1 MIGSILSIAAGA
13 MTAHQKA
20 AQLTSHNIANA
31 ATEGYSR
38 QRPVLASAPSLQTPF
53 GSLGGGVVFAD
64 VSRLHDAFADAA
76 YRRHTASASEASTR
90 NGVLGRIEQL
100 YGELSDAGLAS
111 ALDAFWS
118 AWSDLATM
126 PAGVAERSA
135 VRYRGEA
142 LALHL
147 NRLAHE
153 LVDLRLDTERRL
165 ADAVANI
172 NELARQIAELNRDI
186 LAAEAAGG
194 TASDLRD
201 ARGRALDRL
210 AELVDIQV
218 VEHARG
224 DVSVIIDNATVVDGT
239 LSWALEVRATGGV
252 VALAMAE
259 GMTTLPRPG
268 GRVGALLSV
277 LNQDIPEQMA
287 QLDALAA
294 ALVQEVNALHRAGT
308 NPAGATGVDFFDPA
322 GVTASSIRLSAAVE
336 ADIGQIAAGSGDA
349 AGNYQAGANDVALK
363 IAALR
368 DEPLSALGVSA
379 VAYYNRMLVDLGA
392 RVASA
397 AAAADAAD
405 TLAAAASARRESV
418 RGVSLE
424 EELVTLMRHQSA
436 FAAAARIVS
445 VADEMIEAVLS
456 LR

>member
-20 AQLTSHNIANA
+20 AQVTSHNIANA

-38 QRPVLASAPSLQTPF
+38 QRPLLVTAPSLHTAY
-53 GSLGGGVVFAD
+53 GSLGGGVFLAD

-76 YRRHTASASEASTR
+76 FRRNTASASESRAR
-90 NGVLGRIEQL
+90 HDVLERIEQL
-100 YGELSDAGLAS
+100 YGEPSDTGLA
-111 ALDAFWS
+111 AVLDAFWS

-126 PAGVAERSA
+126 PDGVAERSA

-147 NRLAHE
+147 NRLAGE
-153 LVDLRLDTERRL
+153 LVDLRLDTEQRL
-165 ADAVANI
+165 SDAVAQI
-172 NELARQIAELNRDI
+172 NELARQIADLNRDI

-201 ARGRALDRL
+201 ARGRALDEL

-218 VEHARG
+218 IEHERG
-224 DVSVIIDNATVVDGT
+224 DISVIVDNATVVDGP
-239 LSWALEVRATGGV
+239 LSGALEVRTVGADVVLAVAGGV
-252 VALAMAE
+252 
-259 GMTTLPRPG
+259 TTVPRPG
-268 GRVGALLSV
+268 GRIGALVGV
-277 LNQDIPEQMA
+277 LNEDIPSQMA

-294 ALVQEVNALHRAGT
+294 ALVEEINALHRAGT

-322 GVTASSIRLSAAVE
+322 GVTASSIRLSAAVD
-336 ADIGQIAAGSGDA
+336 ADSRQIAAGSPDGS
-349 AGNYQAGANDVALK
+349 GNYQAGANDIALQ

-368 DEPLSALGVSA
+368 DKPLSALGVSA
-379 VAYYNRMLVDLGA
+379 NAHYDRMVVDLGA
-392 RVASA
+392 RIASS

-405 TLAAAASARRESV
+405 TLAASASVRRESI

-424 EELVTLMRHQSA
+424 EELVMLMRHQSA
-436 FAAAARIVS
+436 YTAAARVVS
-445 VADEMIEAVLS
+445 VADEMIQAVLS

>member
-1 MIGSILSIAAGA
+1 
-13 MTAHQKA
+13 
-20 AQLTSHNIANA
+20 
-31 ATEGYSR
+31 
-38 QRPVLASAPSLQTPF
+38 PVLASAPSLQTPF
-53 GSLGGGVVFAD
+53 GSLGGGVFFAD

-118 AWSDLATM
+118 AWSDL
-126 PAGVAERSA
+126 
-135 VRYRGEA
+135 
-142 LALHL
+142 
-147 NRLAHE
+147 
-153 LVDLRLDTERRL
+153 
-165 ADAVANI
+165 
-172 NELARQIAELNRDI
+172 
-186 LAAEAAGG
+186 
-194 TASDLRD
+194 RD
-201 ARGRALDRL
+201 ARGRARDRL

-239 LSWALEVRATGGV
+239 LSWALEVRATGGF

-294 ALVQEVNALHRAGT
+294 ALVQEVIALHRAGT

-424 EELVTLMRHQSA
+424 EELVTLMRHQS
-436 FAAAARIVS
+436 
-445 VADEMIEAVLS
+445 
-456 LR
+456 

>member
-13 MTAHQKA
+13 MTTHQKA
-20 AQLTSHNIANA
+20 AQVTSHNIANA

-38 QRPVLASAPSLQTPF
+38 QRPLLATAPSLHTAY
-53 GSLGGGVVFAD
+53 GSLGGGVFLAD

-76 YRRHTASASEASTR
+76 VRRNTASASDAR
-90 NGVLGRIEQL
+90 ARHDVLGRIEQL
-100 YGELSDAGLAS
+100 YGEPSETGLAT

-126 PAGVAERSA
+126 PDGVAERSA

-142 LALHL
+142 VALHL
-147 NRLAHE
+147 NRLASD
-153 LVDLRLDTERRL
+153 LVDLRLDTERQL
-165 ADAVANI
+165 ADAVARV
-172 NELARQIAELNRDI
+172 NELAQQIADLNRDI

-201 ARGRALDRL
+201 ARGRALDQL
-210 AELVDIQV
+210 AELVDVQV
-218 VEHARG
+218 IEHERG
-224 DVSVIIDNATVVDGT
+224 DVSVIVDNATVVDGPLT
-239 LSWALEVRATGGV
+239 RALEVRTVGADVVLGVAGGV
-252 VALAMAE
+252 
-259 GMTTLPRPG
+259 TTVPRPG
-268 GRVGALLSV
+268 GRIGALVGV
-277 LNQDIPEQMA
+277 LNEEIPSQMA

-294 ALVQEVNALHRAGT
+294 ALVQEINALHRAGT

-322 GVTASSIRLSAAVE
+322 GLTASSIRLSAAVE
-336 ADIGQIAAGSGDA
+336 ADPRQIVAGSPDGS
-349 AGNYQAGANDVALK
+349 GNYQAGANDIALQ

-379 VAYYNRMLVDLGA
+379 SEYYDRMVVDLGA
-392 RVASA
+392 RIASS

-405 TLAAAASARRESV
+405 TLVVSASARRESI

-424 EELVTLMRHQSA
+424 EELVMLMRHQSA
-436 FAAAARIVS
+436 YTAAARMVS
-445 VADEMIEAVLS
+445 VADEMIQAVLS

>member
-20 AQLTSHNIANA
+20 AQVTSHNIANA

-38 QRPVLASAPSLQTPF
+38 QRPLLTTAPSLHTPY
-53 GSLGGGVVFAD
+53 GSLGTGVFISG

-76 YRRHTASASEASTR
+76 FRRNTSSASDAR
-90 NGVLGRIEQL
+90 ARYDVLDRIEQL
-100 YGELSDAGLAS
+100 YGEPSDTGLAT

-126 PAGVAERSA
+126 PDGIAERSA

-142 LALHL
+142 VALHL
-147 NRLAHE
+147 NRLAGD
-153 LVDLRLDTERRL
+153 LVELRLDTEQRL
-165 ADAVANI
+165 GDAVASI
-172 NELARQIAELNRDI
+172 NELARQITNLNRDI

-201 ARGRALDRL
+201 ARGRALDQL

-218 VEHARG
+218 IEHDRG
-224 DVSVIIDNATVVDGT
+224 DVSVLVDNATVVSGP
-239 LSWALEVRATGGV
+239 LSRALEARTVGASIVLGVAGG
-252 VALAMAE
+252 
-259 GMTTLPRPG
+259 TTTVPRPG
-268 GRVGALLSV
+268 GRVGALMQV
-277 LNQDIPEQMA
+277 LNEDVPSQLA

-294 ALVQEVNALHRAGT
+294 ALVEEINALHRAGT
-308 NPAGATGVDFFDPA
+308 NPAGVTGVDFFDPA
-322 GVTASSIRLSAAVE
+322 GLTASSIRLSAAVD
-336 ADIGQIAAGSGDA
+336 ADPGQIAAGSADGSGD
-349 AGNYQAGANDVALK
+349 YRSGANDIALQ

-368 DEPLSALGVSA
+368 DEPLSALDASA
-379 VAYYNRMLVDLGA
+379 NEYYDRMVVDLGA
-392 RVASA
+392 RIASS

-405 TLAAAASARRESV
+405 TLVAAASMRRESI

-424 EELVTLMRHQSA
+424 EELVMLMRHQSA
-436 FAAAARIVS
+436 YTAAARMVT
-445 VADEMIEAVLS
+445 VADEMIQAVLS